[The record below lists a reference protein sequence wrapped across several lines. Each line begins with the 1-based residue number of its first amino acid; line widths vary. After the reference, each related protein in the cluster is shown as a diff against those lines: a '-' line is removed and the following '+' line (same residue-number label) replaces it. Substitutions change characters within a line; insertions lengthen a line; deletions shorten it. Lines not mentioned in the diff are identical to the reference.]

1 MKVTIFGAGYVGL
14 VQAAVLAEAGHE
26 VMCVDI
32 DRTRID
38 ELNAGHVRIF
48 EPDLDGLVLRNLRD
62 GRLRFTTEAARGVAH
77 APILFIA
84 VGTPASEDG
93 SADQSHVA
101 AVARSIGAL
110 MAAPKTVVI
119 KSTVP
124 VGTNAMVR
132 GLIAEASRAAGRD
145 IAFDVVSNPEF
156 LREGAAVDDCSK
168 PDRII
173 LGTASRAAEATLRQL
188 YAPFNRNHEKIIVMD
203 ERSAELTKYAAN
215 SMLATKISFMNEIAN
230 LADRLGAD
238 IESVRKGIGADP
250 RIGYAFIY
258 PGIGYGGSCFPK
270 DVQALIHSA
279 EAAGVDPLLIR
290 AVRDRNEAQ
299 KHVLIDK
306 ISRYFGG
313 DLAGRS
319 FALWGLAF
327 KPGTDDMREAP
338 ARAIMEA
345 LWRAGA
351 SVRAYDPEAMA
362 ECARL
367 YGERPDLVLAT
378 SRDDA
383 LTGADA
389 LIIATEWRLFQSP
402 DFATI
407 RARLKTPVLFDG
419 RNLFDP
425 AQVAAEGLDY
435 FAIGRGKR

>member
-1 MKVTIFGAGYVGL
+1 
-14 VQAAVLAEAGHE
+14 
-26 VMCVDI
+26 
-32 DRTRID
+32 
-38 ELNAGHVRIF
+38 
-48 EPDLDGLVLRNLRD
+48 
-62 GRLRFTTEAARGVAH
+62 
-77 APILFIA
+77 
-84 VGTPASEDG
+84 
-93 SADQSHVA
+93 
-101 AVARSIGAL
+101 
-110 MAAPKTVVI
+110 
-119 KSTVP
+119 
-124 VGTNAMVR
+124 
-132 GLIAEASRAAGRD
+132 
-145 IAFDVVSNPEF
+145 
-156 LREGAAVDDCSK
+156 
-168 PDRII
+168 
-173 LGTASRAAEATLRQL
+173 
-188 YAPFNRNHEKIIVMD
+188 
-203 ERSAELTKYAAN
+203 
-215 SMLATKISFMNEIAN
+215 MNEIAN